1 MLTTKKF
8 IKEVKAIGL
17 VTKVG
22 EGFILV
28 EDSKGN
34 NLAYIDTTIMYR
46 FDTIYIDF
54 EELSEFYRKR
64 LFNLL
69 VEYASTPI
77 NEREEP
83 LKFYLK
89 FKIESPNLRHYL
101 NYDDYYNSISLNTR
115 NNLNGYQTQFTQ
127 KEIDEIKEKFGVT
140 LSDFEQ
146 LPVDEYWWQK

>member
-17 VTKVG
+17 VAKVG

-77 NEREEP
+77 DEREEP
-83 LKFYLK
+83 QKFYLK
-89 FKIESPNLRHYL
+89 FKTKTSGLSHYL
-101 NYDDYYNSISLNTR
+101 NYRKSYNSIELNDKNST
-115 NNLNGYQTQFTQ
+115 NDYQTRFTQ
-127 KEIDEIKEKFGVT
+127 KEIDELKKKLGCTF
-140 LSDFEQ
+140 SDFEQ
-146 LPVDEYWWQK
+146 IPVREVEE

>member
-8 IKEVKAIGL
+8 IKEVKAMGL
-17 VTKVG
+17 VAKVCD
-22 EGFILV
+22 EYILI
-28 EDSKGN
+28 DDFKGRY
-34 NLAYIDTTIMYR
+34 LAYIYTEVMYK
-46 FDTIYIDF
+46 FNILYDSF
-54 EELSEFYRKR
+54 QELSESNRKR

>member
-8 IKEVKAIGL
+8 IKEVKAMGL
-17 VTKVG
+17 VAIAG
-22 EGFILV
+22 DGYILV
-28 EDSKGN
+28 KNSEGCN
-34 NLAYIDTTIMYR
+34 VAYIKTKLMYT
-46 FDTIYIDF
+46 FDTVNDSF
-54 EELSEFYRKR
+54 QKLSELDRKR

-77 NEREEP
+77 NERKEP

-127 KEIDEIKEKFGVT
+127 KEIDKIKEKFGVT